1 MTDNNSQI
9 EKGEIMKLFWINLLL
24 LSLAVFMV
32 GCGSDSSTDPFVPVE
47 TGSSSLL
54 VDAGVDGSDLA
65 AGVFFTFYYVFLTDS
80 LNAPVTDAAVSMSHS
95 VLGTINLDWDTLTAS
110 TYIAGVFGYEPGTYT
125 LNILRGTDFL
135 NNGRVVAPDIHVI
148 TYPTVNDTIPLNTA
162 FTTLWT
168 RTTIADLV
176 EVSTRDYGPVLSTD
190 VSDTDDGSF
199 LIPGSNTVRDD
210 QRVRI
215 TRSNTV
221 NLTRGWTGST
231 FSAKIRNSIEP
242 FNVRN

>member
-1 MTDNNSQI
+1 
-9 EKGEIMKLFWINLLL
+9 MKLFWVNLML

-32 GCGSDSSTDPFVPVE
+32 GCGSDSGTGPFVPVE

-54 VDAGVDGSDLA
+54 VDASVEGKDAGAGQFTTLFTVDIS
-65 AGVFFTFYYVFLTDS
+65 DS
-80 LNAPVTDAAVSMSHS
+80 LGAPVIDAVVTISHS
-95 VLGTINLDWDTLTAS
+95 VLGTTNLAWDTLTAS
-110 TYIAGVFGYEPGTYT
+110 TYSAAVSGYQPGTYT
-125 LNILRGTDFL
+125 LNVTRGTDFL
-135 NNGRVVAPDIHVI
+135 FNGRVVAPDIHVI
-148 TYPTVNDTIPLNTA
+148 TYPTVNDTIPLNTE

-176 EVSTRDYGPVLSTD
+176 EVSTRDYGPILSTD

-199 LIPGSNTVRDD
+199 LIPGSNTVRDN

-221 NLTRGWTGST
+221 TLTRGWTGST
-231 FSAKIRNSIEP
+231 FSAEIRNTIEP

>member
-1 MTDNNSQI
+1 
-9 EKGEIMKLFWINLLL
+9 MKLFWVNLMV

-54 VDAGVDGSDLA
+54 IDASVEGKDAGGGQFTTQFIVDIS
-65 AGVFFTFYYVFLTDS
+65 DS
-80 LNAPVTDAAVSMSHS
+80 LSAPVIDAVVSISHS
-95 VLGTINLDWDTLTAS
+95 VLGTTNLVWDTLTAS
-110 TYIAGVFGYEPGTYT
+110 TYSAAVSVYQPGTYT
-125 LNILRGTDFL
+125 LNISRGTDFL

-168 RTTIADLV
+168 RTTIAELV

-190 VSDTDDGSF
+190 VGDTDDGSF

-221 NLTRGWTGST
+221 TLTRGWTGST
-231 FSAKIRNSIEP
+231 FSAEIRNTIEP